1 MKKLLALALA
11 SGMLVS
17 GITGCGGKQ
26 EAAPA
31 TTAAGAAG
39 SEAAKETP
47 KETAKTASK
56 DREVIEFWFHAA
68 DEKNNE
74 IYEAVFE
81 EFNNSQD
88 KYEARYTGFANKD
101 FPDKFAMA
109 IATNTMPDVVS
120 LGFSNV
126 MTYVAQDALIDV
138 NDYFEGWEDKSKI
151 APSMVET
158 LKELGGGKLY
168 GVPYNYNQEIS
179 WYNTKFFEENGI
191 EVPKT
196 QKEFLALCEKYANP
210 DEGTYFYSLRGVKPY
225 DNLLGWIFTYA
236 DGGGYNG
243 SYFDENG
250 NCIINKPEFVEAL
263 DLYASIYKNGWVSGD
278 CVNNGFNEMVAEFGS
293 QTAMYIMHNSSS
305 RSSHMSNLGD
315 GNFDAAKALANDE
328 GRYYTSAI
336 QPQLYAVTNTKGE
349 DADYT
354 GAFELCKYLS
364 SASTVEKISKNLG
377 RIPVNSDNYENQWF
391 KEDKFMPLYQEI
403 MTDEN
408 FIQIQNPYWLTSYF
422 NFINNDMTADFQA
435 VLLGDMTSQEALD
448 RWADFLTKE
457 QAAYKQNQ

>member
-1 MKKLLALALA
+1 MKRLLAMALA
-11 SGMLVS
+11 SGLLVT
-17 GITGCGGKQ
+17 GIAGCGSKQ
-26 EAAPA
+26 EASPAPA
-31 TTAAGAAG
+31 STAAGSG
-39 SEAAKETP
+39 SAETTAKET
-47 KETAKTASK
+47 EKTASK
-56 DREVIEFWFHAA
+56 DKQVIEFWYHAA
-68 DEKNNE
+68 DEKSNE
-74 IYEAVFE
+74 IYEQLFE
-81 EFNNSQD
+81 EFNSSQD
-88 KYEARYTGFANKD
+88 QYEARYTGFANKD

-126 MTYVAQDALIDV
+126 MTYVAQDALVDV
-138 NDYFEGWEDKSKI
+138 SGYFDAWEDSSKI
-151 APSMVET
+151 VPSMIDT
-158 LKELGGGKLY
+158 LKELGAGKLY
-168 GVPYNYNQEIS
+168 GVPYNYNQDIS
-179 WYNTKFFEENGI
+179 WYNTKFFEENNI

-196 QKEFLALCEKYANP
+196 QKEFLALCEQYANP
-210 DEGTYFYSLRGVKPY
+210 DEGSYFYSLRGVKPY

-236 DGGGYNG
+236 DGGGYGG

-250 NCIINKPEFVEAL
+250 NCIINKPEFVEGL
-263 DLYASIYKNGWVSGD
+263 DAYASIYKNGWVSGD

-305 RSSHMSNLGD
+305 KASHESNLGD
-315 GNFDAAKALANDE
+315 GNFNAAKALANDE

-336 QPQLYAVTNTKGE
+336 QPQIYSVTNTKGQ
-349 DADYT
+349 DGDYT

-364 SASTVEKISKNLG
+364 SAKTVEKISMKLG

-391 KEDKFMPLYQEI
+391 KEDKYMPLYQEI
-403 MTDEN
+403 MSDEN

-448 RWADFLTKE
+448 SWAAFLTEE
-457 QAAYKQNQ
+457 QAAYLQGK

>member
-17 GITGCGGKQ
+17 SITGCGGKQ
-26 EAAPA
+26 EAAPSS
-31 TTAAGAAG
+31 TTPGAAG
-39 SEAAKETP
+39 SEAAKET
-47 KETAKTASK
+47 TKTASK

-68 DEKNNE
+68 DEKSNDLYEE
-74 IYEAVFE
+74 IFAD
-81 EFNNSQD
+81 FNNSQD
-88 KYEARYTGFANKD
+88 LYEARYTGFANKD

-126 MTYVAQDALIDV
+126 MTYVAQDALVDV
-138 NDYFEGWEDKSKI
+138 NSYFEQWDEASKI

-158 LKELGGGKLY
+158 LKELGAGKLY
-168 GVPYNYNQEIS
+168 GVPYNYNQDIS
-179 WYNTKFFEENGI
+179 WYNKKLFEENGI

-196 QKEFLALCEKYANP
+196 QKEFLELCEKYANP

-236 DGGGYNG
+236 DGGGYGG

-250 NCIINKPEFVEAL
+250 TCIINKPEFVEAL
-263 DLYASIYKNGWVSGD
+263 DAYASIYKNSWVSGD

-293 QTAMYIMHNSSS
+293 QTAMYITHNSSS
-305 RSSHMSNLGD
+305 RSSHVSNLGD
-315 GNFDAAKALANDE
+315 GNFDAAKCLANDE

-336 QPQLYAVTNTKGE
+336 QPQIYSVTNTKGQ

-364 SASTVEKISKNLG
+364 SASTVEKISMHLG

-448 RWADFLTKE
+448 KWAAFLTEE